1 MAIGLLSCNEGISN
15 TTQPTTPQDSIP
27 TDTIPADTIPVDT
40 IAQDPYIPAPVGSYA
55 KGADISWLTEQEN
68 DGVLFYDSL
77 GNKTECMR
85 LLRDNGMNSVRLR
98 VWINHSTGWC
108 NLPDVLVKAK
118 RAAELKLRIMIDF
131 HYSDYFA
138 DPGKQNTP
146 EAWKDYDLTQLTQA
160 VTDHTTEVL
169 TALRDAGITPEW
181 IQVGNET
188 RCGMLWD
195 TGRLWNERG
204 DLPNGWKNYAQLT
217 TAGYNACKQI
227 FPDAAV
233 IVHIDNAYEDNNWFF
248 RKLRQN
254 GGKFDMI
261 GLSHYPM
268 MKEWTG
274 KDWQETNQLAAKNI
288 TRLYNEF
295 HCPIMIA
302 EIGTLAA
309 QEATAV
315 KVIEDMRQ
323 RIDSLPYMK
332 GIFYWEPQV
341 YNNWR
346 PQEYL
351 SDGWGAYNMG
361 AFTSQG
367 QPNEALKALWK

>member
-1 MAIGLLSCNEGISN
+1 MAIGLLSCNGCNTPSSGDEG
-15 TTQPTTPQDSIP
+15 TTPQDS
-27 TDTIPADTIPVDT
+27 TQQ
-40 IAQDPYIPAPVGSYA
+40 QDPYTPAPIGSYA
-55 KGADISWLTEQEN
+55 KGADISWLTEQEA

-77 GNKTECMR
+77 GNVTECMR

-98 VWINHSTGWC
+98 VWVNHSTGWC
-108 NLPDVLVKAK
+108 NLPDVLTKAQ
-118 RAAELKLRIMIDF
+118 RAAALRLRIMIDF

-138 DPGKQNTP
+138 DPSKQNTP
-146 EAWKDYDLTQLTQA
+146 AAWQDYDIDQLTQA

-169 TALRDAGITPEW
+169 TALREAGITPEW

-195 TGRLWNERG
+195 TGRLWNDKG
-204 DLPNGWKNYAQLT
+204 DLPNGWKNYARLT
-217 TAGYNACKQI
+217 TAGYDACKQI
-227 FPDAAV
+227 FPDASV

-268 MKEWTG
+268 MKKWTG
-274 KDWQETNQLAAKNI
+274 KDWQETNQLAANNI
-288 TRLYNEF
+288 QRLYNEF
-295 HCPIMIA
+295 HCPVMIV
-302 EIGTLAA
+302 EIGTLSA
-309 QEATAV
+309 QPSTDV
-315 KVIEDMRQ
+315 QVMEDMRQ
-323 RIDSLPYMK
+323 RTDGMEYMK

-341 YNNWR
+341 YNQWR
-346 PQEYL
+346 PQEYVSL
-351 SDGWGAYNMG
+351 GWEAYNMG